1 MKHNLLFLLFA
12 LLVSECIVAA
22 DYDDQKLIQRT
33 FKTSADTHVEVENM
47 YGDVRFNTWSKD
59 SLKVMAEISAFSDDF
74 SNVQEM
80 LREIEV
86 QINQSG
92 SFIIIETLW
101 AEEVSFLKKGM
112 YGIKRSF
119 GSGQRVKVDL
129 TIWLPDGLDVEVL
142 NKFGD
147 VFFTN
152 YAGELDIELSH
163 GDLRANNL
171 PNPNRIKV
179 EYGKVKLGQIGNG
192 KLEISYAESVRIDE
206 AQDIFIQSN
215 SSDIEIED
223 VRSLQMDS
231 RNDDIRIEKA
241 GRITGTSFLTDARIQ
256 SLTTSMDVNCRMGE
270 LRMRSIKAS
279 CRSLKIRSAGTD
291 LMLDFAL
298 DFEGSFDI
306 DLENVRDWSCVIAG
320 LNITDENVEDHDRT
334 LLATKGQNTGN
345 TVQLTVKNATV
356 RIGG

>member
-1 MKHNLLFLLFA
+1 MKTPL
-12 LLVSECIVAA
+12 LLVIAVILSLGV
-22 DYDDQKLIQRT
+22 
-33 FKTSADTHVEVENM
+33 TSC
-47 YGDVRFNTWSKD
+47 R
-59 SLKVMAEISAFSDDF
+59 KVYFSDGKQ
-74 SNVQEM
+74 VEEY
-80 LREIEV
+80 REIEV

-92 SFIIIETLW
+92 SFIIIEASW

-129 TIWLPDGLDVEVL
+129 TIWLPDGLDIEVL

-147 VFFTN
+147 VYFTN
-152 YAGELDIELSH
+152 YTGELDVEVSH

-192 KLEISYAESVRIDE
+192 KLDISYSESVRIDE
-206 AQDIFIQSN
+206 AQDIFIKSN

-223 VRSLQMDS
+223 VLSLQLDS
-231 RNDDIRIEKA
+231 RNDDLRIEKA
-241 GRITGTSFLTDARIQ
+241 GKVTGTTFLTDIRLQELA
-256 SLTTSMDVNCRMGE
+256 TSMDVNCRMGE
-270 LRMRSIKAS
+270 LRMRSINAS
-279 CRSLKIRSAGTD
+279 CRSLKIRSSGTD

-298 DFEGSFDI
+298 DFQGSFDV
-306 DLENVRDWSCVIAG
+306 DLENVRDWSCVITG
-320 LNITDENVEDHDRT
+320 LVITDENVDDHDRT
-334 LLATKGQNTGN
+334 MLATKEENTGN
-345 TVQLTVKNATV
+345 TVQLTVKNAAV